1 MNISQLIEIVRTDYL
16 DDNARKLWSDD
27 FFLRAFLEAERQA
40 SSRSKLIY
48 DDSSSEY
55 TSIPL
60 TDGKY
65 SYTLSQKIN
74 WIEYLGIDGVEVKV
88 KSKREL
94 DRTVPTWRTLTGIKG
109 KPVNAI
115 IRGRQLRLSPYPDAG
130 LDATYIQSDTPSSAS
145 NGETWYDS
153 TNELLYIYSSG
164 WTLSPNA
171 VLGTLSLEVFRGPEI
186 DSINLSYEPEIPA
199 EFHRDLIYW
208 VLHEAYKKQDS
219 DSFDQERGDYYLA
232 RFVEI
237 FGRLVPA
244 EVRLNLLEED
254 KSLILRPIAY
264 AATQT
269 IDDSD
274 EF

>member
-94 DRTVPTWRTLTGIKG
+94 DRTVPTWRTLRGIKG
-109 KPVNAI
+109 NPVNAI
-115 IRGRQLRLSPYPDAG
+115 IRGRQLRLSPYPDAS

-145 NGETWYDS
+145 TGETWYDS
-153 TNELLYIYSSG
+153 TNELLYVYSSG

-171 VLGTLSLEVFRGPEI
+171 ALGTLSLECFRGPEV

-264 AATQT
+264 TATQT